1 MDINLKLLMRLLN
14 KIYLLLFI
22 SLSLGLK
29 AQNYQE
35 RQKQLEAQKISI
47 KKEIQQINN
56 LINDSRKKS
65 IGLADE
71 LEDIQLKI
79 SVRDRLIRIN
89 NSQVNNLSNIISN
102 QNERIADLEVDL
114 KKLKD
119 EYSKIVYSSYKKRSS
134 EMKLMFLFASDNIN
148 QAFRRFQY
156 FKQYSKYR
164 KEQANKI
171 VSLQEE
177 ISNNIDS
184 LDKRK
189 IEKQNVVKENQSV
202 RQTLNQ
208 DRIRQ
213 NNLYNNLL
221 KDQKNYAVEIQEK
234 EKQARLIDNEIQKLI
249 RLAIAESN
257 NNNNSSNFAL
267 TPEGRLIS
275 NNFQSNKG
283 RLPWPVREGIITR
296 RFGTQPHPV
305 VRTTTIN
312 SNGISI
318 ATSANSIAYSVF
330 EGEVLSVYGF
340 SGGNPGVLIRH
351 GKYISNYQ
359 NLSSIF
365 VKKGDKVMANDE
377 IGIVFTNESTG
388 KTVLKFNIFNELKPE
403 NPTIWLAR

>member
-1 MDINLKLLMRLLN
+1 MRLLN

-65 IGLADE
+65 RGLADE

-89 NSQVNNLSNIISN
+89 NSQVNNLNNIISN

-134 EMKLMFLFASDNIN
+134 EMKLMFLFASDDIN

-208 DRIRQ
+208 DRIQQ

-275 NNFQSNKG
+275 SNFQSNKG
-283 RLPWPVREGIITR
+283 RLPWPVREGVITR

-403 NPTIWLAR
+403 NPTIWLAK

>member
-1 MDINLKLLMRLLN
+1 MRLLN

-22 SLSLGLK
+22 FLSLGLK

-65 IGLADE
+65 RGLADE

-148 QAFRRFQY
+148 QAFRRLQY
-156 FKQYSKYR
+156 FEQYSKYR

-275 NNFQSNKG
+275 SNFQSNKG

-296 RFGTQPHPV
+296 RFGTQLHPV

>member
-1 MDINLKLLMRLLN
+1 MRLLN

-65 IGLADE
+65 RGLADE

-89 NSQVNNLSNIISN
+89 NSQVNNLNNIISN

-208 DRIRQ
+208 DRIQQ

-234 EKQARLIDNEIQKLI
+234 EKQAKLIDNEIQKLI

-275 NNFQSNKG
+275 SNFQSNKG
-283 RLPWPVREGIITR
+283 RLPWPVREGVITR

-403 NPTIWLAR
+403 NPAIWLAR

>member
-1 MDINLKLLMRLLN
+1 MRFLN

-22 SLSLGLK
+22 FLSLGLK

-35 RQKQLEAQKISI
+35 RQNQLEAQKISI
-47 KKEIQQINN
+47 KKEIQQINI

-65 IGLADE
+65 RNLADE

-79 SVRDRLIRIN
+79 SVRDRLIKIN
-89 NSQVNNLSNIISN
+89 NSQVNNLNNIISN

-164 KEQANKI
+164 KEQADKI
-171 VSLQEE
+171 VSIQEE
-177 ISNNIDS
+177 ISKNIDS

-208 DRIRQ
+208 ERNQQ

-221 KDQKNYAVEIQEK
+221 KDQKNYAAEIQEK

-257 NNNNSSNFAL
+257 NNNNSSNFSL

-283 RLPWPVREGIITR
+283 RLPWPVREGVITR

-365 VKKGDKVMANDE
+365 VKKGDKVKANDE

-388 KTVLKFNIFNELKPE
+388 KTILKFNVFNELKPE

>member
-1 MDINLKLLMRLLN
+1 MRLLN

-65 IGLADE
+65 RGLADE

-89 NSQVNNLSNIISN
+89 NSQVNNLNNIISN

-119 EYSKIVYSSYKKRSS
+119 EYSKIVFSSYKKRSS

-189 IEKQNVVKENQSV
+189 IEKQKVVKENQSV

-208 DRIRQ
+208 DRIQQ

-275 NNFQSNKG
+275 SNFQSNKG
-283 RLPWPVREGIITR
+283 RLPWPVREGVITR

-359 NLSSIF
+359 KLSSIF

>member
-1 MDINLKLLMRLLN
+1 MRLLN

-65 IGLADE
+65 RGLADQ

-89 NSQVNNLSNIISN
+89 NSQVNNLNNIISN

-208 DRIRQ
+208 DRIQQ

-275 NNFQSNKG
+275 SNFQSNKG
-283 RLPWPVREGIITR
+283 RLPWPVREGVITR

>member
-1 MDINLKLLMRLLN
+1 MRLLN

-65 IGLADE
+65 RGLADE

-89 NSQVNNLSNIISN
+89 NSQVNNLNNIISN

-119 EYSKIVYSSYKKRSS
+119 EYSKIVFSSYKKRSS

-208 DRIRQ
+208 DRIKQ

-275 NNFQSNKG
+275 SNFQSNKG
-283 RLPWPVREGIITR
+283 RLPWPVREGVITR

-388 KTVLKFNIFNELKPE
+388 KTILKFNIFNELKPE

>member
-1 MDINLKLLMRLLN
+1 MRLLN

-65 IGLADE
+65 RGLADE

-89 NSQVNNLSNIISN
+89 NSQVNNLNNIISN

-119 EYSKIVYSSYKKRSS
+119 EYSKIVFSSYKKRSS

-208 DRIRQ
+208 DRIQQ

-275 NNFQSNKG
+275 SNFQSNKG
-283 RLPWPVREGIITR
+283 RLPWPVREGVITR

>member
-1 MDINLKLLMRLLN
+1 MRLLN

-65 IGLADE
+65 RGLADE

-119 EYSKIVYSSYKKRSS
+119 EYSKIVFSSYKKRSS

-189 IEKQNVVKENQSV
+189 IEKQKVVKENQSV

-208 DRIRQ
+208 DRIQQ

-275 NNFQSNKG
+275 SNFQSNKG
-283 RLPWPVREGIITR
+283 RLPWPVREGVITR

>member
-1 MDINLKLLMRLLN
+1 MRLLN

-65 IGLADE
+65 RGLADE

-89 NSQVNNLSNIISN
+89 NSQVNNLNNIISN

-208 DRIRQ
+208 DRIKQ

-275 NNFQSNKG
+275 SNFQSNKG
-283 RLPWPVREGIITR
+283 RLPWPVREGVITR

>member
-1 MDINLKLLMRLLN
+1 MRLLN

-65 IGLADE
+65 RGLADE

-89 NSQVNNLSNIISN
+89 NSQVNNLNNIISN

-114 KKLKD
+114 KKLKN

-208 DRIRQ
+208 DRIKQ

-275 NNFQSNKG
+275 SNFQSNKG
-283 RLPWPVREGIITR
+283 RLPWPVREGVITR

>member
-1 MDINLKLLMRLLN
+1 MGLLN

-65 IGLADE
+65 RGLADE

-89 NSQVNNLSNIISN
+89 NSQVNNLNNIISN

-208 DRIRQ
+208 DRIQQ

-221 KDQKNYAVEIQEK
+221 KDQKNYAVEIQVK

-275 NNFQSNKG
+275 SNFQSNKG
-283 RLPWPVREGIITR
+283 RLPWPVREGVITR

-365 VKKGDKVMANDE
+365 VKKGDKVIANDE

>member
-1 MDINLKLLMRLLN
+1 MRLLN

-65 IGLADE
+65 RGLADE

-89 NSQVNNLSNIISN
+89 NSQVNNLNNIISN

-134 EMKLMFLFASDNIN
+134 EMKLMFLFASDDIN

-189 IEKQNVVKENQSV
+189 IEKQNVVKENQSI
-202 RQTLNQ
+202 RKTLNQ
-208 DRIRQ
+208 DRIQQ
-213 NNLYNNLL
+213 NNMYNNLL

-275 NNFQSNKG
+275 SNFQSNKG
-283 RLPWPVREGIITR
+283 RLPWPVREGVITR

>member
-1 MDINLKLLMRLLN
+1 MRLLN

-65 IGLADE
+65 RGLADE

-89 NSQVNNLSNIISN
+89 NSQVNNLNNIISN

-119 EYSKIVYSSYKKRSS
+119 EYSKIVFSSYKKRSS

-275 NNFQSNKG
+275 SNFQSNKG

-403 NPTIWLAR
+403 NPTIWLAK

>member
-1 MDINLKLLMRLLN
+1 MRLLN

-65 IGLADE
+65 RGLADE

-89 NSQVNNLSNIISN
+89 NSQVNNLNNIISN

-119 EYSKIVYSSYKKRSS
+119 EYSKIIYSSYKKRSS

-208 DRIRQ
+208 DRIQQ

-275 NNFQSNKG
+275 SNFQSNKG
-283 RLPWPVREGIITR
+283 RLPWPVREGVITR

>member
-1 MDINLKLLMRLLN
+1 MRLLN

-65 IGLADE
+65 RGLADE

-89 NSQVNNLSNIISN
+89 TSQVNNLNNIISN

-119 EYSKIVYSSYKKRSS
+119 EYSKIVFSSYKKRSS

-208 DRIRQ
+208 DRIKQ
-213 NNLYNNLL
+213 NNLYKNLL

-275 NNFQSNKG
+275 SNFQSNKG
-283 RLPWPVREGIITR
+283 RLPWPVREGVITR

-377 IGIVFTNESTG
+377 IGIIFTNESTG